1 MRSKKKP
8 DTASVEKIIQS
19 TAKAIIQAD
28 LAQTE
33 IDLVAL
39 IHKSNKLIEGK
50 LDDVKRQHRTNI
62 YQVGI
67 LTNNIEG
74 LMVRW

>member
-1 MRSKKKP
+1 MC
-8 DTASVEKIIQS
+8 DYI
-19 TAKAIIQAD
+19 
-28 LAQTE
+28 
-33 IDLVAL
+33 AL

-67 LTNNIEG
+67 ITNNIEG
-74 LMVRW
+74 LMVSLTQKFTIGQNQLQIVK